1 MTVAEDLATFAQNVD
16 LSDIPID
23 IQNHTKRII
32 LDQLSVQL
40 ACADLPWSTGVYE
53 GITALGSGGPSTVA
67 RYGDSVAVDDAAYIN
82 SAFGHAFEMDDI
94 SIKSINHVGCH
105 AVPTALAV
113 GQQQNSSGEEFLTA
127 VTACS
132 EIINRISGL
141 ASRSLLSQGL
151 NVHPPVNGYATAAAT
166 GKLLG
171 LDQPVIRE
179 AVSIAGS
186 YTIAGLRE
194 YNQTGGSVKRVSGS
208 IPTVSGI
215 QAGYM
220 AKHGVTGPPTVFEGK
235 WGWEQFYIPEVDNG
249 GVVTSALGSEWNI
262 LEVGFKA
269 YCANYFTQPGIE
281 LAVRLREEH
290 DIDPDQIEAV
300 EFGTFA
306 ETIQHAGQID
316 RPKDVLSAQYSA
328 AFVIA
333 LAFHYGDVGFDHYS
347 EETMTDE
354 SILDLAEK
362 VELYV
367 DEQAEAEYQESDTG
381 LSHSAVMTVRLT
393 NGRKFERRIPSSKIK
408 GNLDNQLTDDEVA
421 AKAHRLTEPILG
433 AAQASD
439 LVDTVMNVDELT
451 DINDLGRLLV
461 AK

>member
-1 MTVAEDLATFAQNVD
+1 MTVAEELAEFAHSVD
-16 LSDIPID
+16 IKDIPGPVLA
-23 IQNHTKRII
+23 HAKRII
-32 LDQLSVQL
+32 LDQLSVQI

-53 GITALGSGGPSTVA
+53 GITALGGGGPSTVV
-67 RYGDSVAVDDAAYIN
+67 RYGDNIGVDDAAYVN

-113 GQQQNSSGEEFLTA
+113 GQQQSNTGVEFLTA

-132 EIINRISGL
+132 EIINRLSGI

-151 NVHPPVNGYATAAAT
+151 NVHPPVNGYATAAVT

-171 LDQPVIRE
+171 VSQELIRE

-194 YNQTGGSVKRVSGS
+194 YNQTGGSVKRVSGA

-215 QAGYM
+215 RAGYM
-220 AKHGVTGPPTVFEGK
+220 AEHGVTGPPTVFEGK
-235 WGWEQFYIPEVDNG
+235 WGWKQFYIPEVENVAPLTTD
-249 GVVTSALGSEWNI
+249 LGSTWNI
-262 LEVGFKA
+262 QEVGFKA

-281 LAVRLREEH
+281 LAIRMREQH
-290 DIDPDQIEAV
+290 DIEPGMIKSI

-306 ETIQHAGQID
+306 ETIQHAGQIT
-316 RPKDVLSAQYSA
+316 RPADVLSAQYSA

-333 LAFHYGDVGFDHYS
+333 LAFQFGDVGFEQYT
-347 EETMTDE
+347 EENMTDK
-354 SILDLAEK
+354 SIIELAEK

-367 DEQAEAEYQESDTG
+367 DEQAENEYQDSETG
-381 LSHSAVMTVRLT
+381 LSHSAVMTVRL
-393 NGRKFERRIPSSKIK
+393 NDGREFEQRIQSAEIK
-408 GNLDNQLTDDEVA
+408 GNLENQLTDDEVI
-421 AKAHRLTEPILG
+421 AKATRLTEPILG
-433 AAQASD
+433 ATQATE
-439 LVDTVMNVDELT
+439 LAETVMSLENVDN
-451 DINDLGRLLV
+451 INDLGRLLV
-461 AK
+461 AE